1 MKLYDDMHFIP
12 SFEPSA
18 FFYVF
23 LTFGITALV
32 HLIYVLVIQGRFAF
46 YTQKKSASPDSTLP
60 PISLIIAARNES
72 DNLYENLPFILDQDY
87 PLFEVIVINNQSVD
101 DSSQLLRSFQ
111 HEYPNLHVIE
121 VERNPHL
128 RPGKKLSITI
138 GIKGAKYDHFILTDA
153 DCRPASRLWLQLM
166 ATSFSEEKE
175 LVIGYGPYTKSEG
188 FLNSLIR
195 FDTASIGIS
204 YFSMALSGLTYM
216 GVGRNIGYTKN
227 LFESV
232 KGFRSHYELASGD
245 DDLFVQ
251 EAATKKNVRINVDKN
266 TFCYSAP
273 CADWDSWIRQKTR
286 HYTTTD
292 RYEVIK
298 KWMLG
303 IYPLTML
310 ILLISFVILML
321 SNDFRWLSASVFIF
335 VTGVKWWIQSRC
347 FNKLNEGSLVKYLP
361 LWDIMYTILMPIIYY
376 SSEKKAA
383 NKW

>member
-1 MKLYDDMHFIP
+1 MKLYADMHFIP

-18 FFYVF
+18 FLYVF

-32 HLIYVLVIQGRFAF
+32 HLLYVLVVQGRFAF
-46 YTQKKSASPDSTLP
+46 YRQKKTNHEEATLP

-101 DSSQLLRSFQ
+101 DSSQLLRAFQ
-111 HEYPNLHVIE
+111 NEYPNLHVIE

-138 GIKGAKYDHFILTDA
+138 GIKGAKYEHFVLTDA
-153 DCRPASRLWLQLM
+153 DCRPASRFWLKSM
-166 ATSFSEEKE
+166 AKSFQGEKE
-175 LVIGYGPYTKSEG
+175 LIIGYGPYTRTTG
-188 FLNSLIR
+188 FLNRLIR
-195 FDTASIGIS
+195 YDTASIGIS
-204 YFSMALSGLTYM
+204 YYSMALSGLPYM
-216 GVGRNIGYTKN
+216 GVGRNMGYTRN

-232 KGFRSHYELASGD
+232 NGFRSHYGLASGD

-251 EAATKKNVRINVDKN
+251 EAATKHNVSINIEKDA
-266 TFCYSAP
+266 FCYSAP
-273 CADWDSWIRQKTR
+273 CLDWDSWIRQKTR

-335 VTGVKWWIQSRC
+335 VTGVKWWIQGRC
-347 FNKLNEGSLVKYLP
+347 FIKLNEGSLVKYLP

>member
-1 MKLYDDMHFIP
+1 MQFIP

-18 FFYVF
+18 FLYVF
-23 LTFGITALV
+23 LAFGITALV
-32 HLIYVLVIQGRFAF
+32 HLIYVLVIQGKFAF
-46 YTQKKSASPDSTLP
+46 YKKKESSSNSNSLP

-72 DNLYENLPFILDQDY
+72 DNLYENLPFILTQDY
-87 PLFEVIVINNQSVD
+87 PQFEVIVINNQSVD
-101 DSSQLLRSFQ
+101 DSSQLLRAFQ
-111 HEYPNLHVIE
+111 NEYPNLHVIE

-153 DCRPASRLWLQLM
+153 DCRPASRRWLQSM
-166 ATSFSEEKE
+166 AKSFTAEKE
-175 LVIGYGPYTKSEG
+175 LIIGYGPYTKTGG
-188 FLNSLIR
+188 FLNKLIR

-204 YFSMALSGLTYM
+204 YYSMALSGLPYM
-216 GVGRNIGYTKN
+216 GVGRNIGYTRN

-232 KGFRSHYELASGD
+232 NGFRSHYGLASGD

-251 EAATKKNVRINVDKN
+251 EAATKKNVSINIDKDA
-266 TFCYSAP
+266 FCYSAP
-273 CADWDSWIRQKTR
+273 CGDWDSWIRQKTR

-321 SNDFRWLSASVFIF
+321 SNDFRWLSVSAFIF
-335 VTGVKWWIQSRC
+335 VTGVKWWIQGRC
-347 FNKLNEGSLVKYLP
+347 FIKLNEGSLVKYLP

>member
-1 MKLYDDMHFIP
+1 MQFIP

-18 FFYVF
+18 FLYVF
-23 LTFGITALV
+23 LAFGITALI
-32 HLIYVLVIQGRFAF
+32 HLIYVLVIQGKFAF
-46 YTQKKSASPDSTLP
+46 YKKKESSSNSNSLP

-72 DNLYENLPFILDQDY
+72 DNLYENLPFILTQDY
-87 PLFEVIVINNQSVD
+87 PQFEVIVINNQSVD
-101 DSSQLLRSFQ
+101 DSSQLLRAFQ
-111 HEYPNLHVIE
+111 NEYPNLHVIE

-153 DCRPASRLWLQLM
+153 DCRPASRLWLQSM
-166 ATSFSEEKE
+166 AKSFTAEKE
-175 LVIGYGPYTKSEG
+175 LIIGYGPYTKTGG
-188 FLNSLIR
+188 FLNKLIR

-204 YFSMALSGLTYM
+204 YYSMALSGLPYM
-216 GVGRNIGYTKN
+216 GVGRNIGYTRN

-232 KGFRSHYELASGD
+232 NGFRSHYSLASGD

-251 EAATKKNVRINVDKN
+251 EAATKKNVSINIDKDA
-266 TFCYSAP
+266 FCYSAP
-273 CADWDSWIRQKTR
+273 CGDWDSWIRQKTR

-335 VTGVKWWIQSRC
+335 VTGVKWWIQGRC
-347 FNKLNEGSLVKYLP
+347 FIKLNEVSLVKYLP

>member
-1 MKLYDDMHFIP
+1 MKLLADMHFIP
-12 SFEPSA
+12 SFSPSA

-23 LTFGITALV
+23 LTFGITAV
-32 HLIYVLVIQGRFAF
+32 IHLIYVLVIQGRFAF
-46 YTQKKSASPDSTLP
+46 YRQKKSADKEGQLP

-101 DSSQLLRSFQ
+101 DSSQLLRAFQ
-111 HEYPNLHVIE
+111 NEYANLHVIE

-138 GIKGAKYDHFILTDA
+138 GVKGAKYEHFILTDA
-153 DCRPASRLWLQLM
+153 DCRPASHLWLKSM
-166 ATSFSEEKE
+166 AKSFSEEKE
-175 LVIGYGPYTKSEG
+175 LIIGYGPYTKSVG
-188 FLNSLIR
+188 FLNKLIR
-195 FDTASIGIS
+195 FDTASIGMS
-204 YFSMALSGLTYM
+204 YCSMALSGLTYM
-216 GVGRNIGYTKN
+216 GVGRNIGYTRN

-232 KGFRSHYELASGD
+232 NGFQSHYGLASGD

-251 EAATKKNVRINVDKN
+251 EAATKKNVSINVDKD

-335 VTGVKWWIQSRC
+335 VTGVKWWIQGRC
-347 FNKLNEGSLVKYLP
+347 FNKLNEDSLVKYLP
-361 LWDIMYTILMPIIYY
+361 LWDILYTILMPIIYY

>member
-1 MKLYDDMHFIP
+1 MQFIP
-12 SFEPSA
+12 SFEPS
-18 FFYVF
+18 VF
-23 LTFGITALV
+23 LVVFLAFGITALV
-32 HLIYVLVIQGRFAF
+32 HLCYVLVIQGKFAF
-46 YTQKKSASPDSTLP
+46 YKKKKPSVSKDSLP
-60 PISLIIAARNES
+60 PISLIIAARNEW
-72 DNLYENLPFILDQDY
+72 DNLYENLPFILTQEY
-87 PLFEVIVINNQSVD
+87 PQFEVIVINNQSSD
-101 DSSQLLRSFQ
+101 DSSQLLRAFQ
-111 HEYPNLHVIE
+111 NEYPNLHVIE
-121 VERNPHL
+121 VEKNPHL

-153 DCRPASRLWLQLM
+153 DCRPASRLWLQSM
-166 ATSFSEEKE
+166 ANSFTEEKE
-175 LVIGYGPYTKSEG
+175 LIIGYGPYTKSKG
-188 FLNSLIR
+188 FLNRLIR

-204 YFSMALSGLTYM
+204 YYAMALAGMPYM
-216 GVGRNIGYTKN
+216 GVGRNIGYTRR

-232 KGFRSHYELASGD
+232 NGFRSHYGLASGD

-251 EAATKKNVRINVDKN
+251 EAGNKKNVSINIDREA
-266 TFCYSAP
+266 FCYSDP
-273 CADWDSWIRQKTR
+273 CGDWDSWIRQKTR

-298 KWMLG
+298 KGMLG

-335 VTGVKWWIQSRC
+335 VTGVKWWIQGRC

>member
-1 MKLYDDMHFIP
+1 MQFIP

-18 FFYVF
+18 FLYVF
-23 LTFGITALV
+23 LAFGITALI
-32 HLIYVLVIQGRFAF
+32 HLIYVLVIQGKFAF
-46 YTQKKSASPDSTLP
+46 YKKKVSESSADSLP

-72 DNLYENLPFILDQDY
+72 DNLYENLPFILNQDY
-87 PLFEVIVINNQSVD
+87 PQFEVIVINNQSVD
-101 DSSQLLRSFQ
+101 DSSQLLRAFQ
-111 HEYPNLHVIE
+111 NEYPNLHVIE

-138 GIKGAKYDHFILTDA
+138 GIKGAKHDHFILTDA
-153 DCRPASRLWLQLM
+153 DCRPASRSWLRSM
-166 ATSFSEEKE
+166 AKSFTEEKE
-175 LVIGYGPYTKSEG
+175 LIIGYGPYTKSGG
-188 FLNSLIR
+188 FLNKLIR

-204 YFSMALSGLTYM
+204 YYSMALSGLPYM
-216 GVGRNIGYTKN
+216 GVGRNIGYTRH

-232 KGFRSHYELASGD
+232 NGFRSHYGLASGD

-251 EAATKKNVRINVDKN
+251 EVATKKNVSINIDKDA
-266 TFCYSAP
+266 FCYSAP
-273 CADWDSWIRQKTR
+273 CGDWDSWIRQKTR

-292 RYEVIK
+292 RYGVIK

-310 ILLISFVILML
+310 MLLISFVILML

-335 VTGVKWWIQSRC
+335 VTSVKWWVQGRC
-347 FNKLNEGSLVKYLP
+347 FIKLNEGSLVKYLP

>member
-1 MKLYDDMHFIP
+1 MSQD
-12 SFEPSA
+12 
-18 FFYVF
+18 
-23 LTFGITALV
+23 T
-32 HLIYVLVIQGRFAF
+32 
-46 YTQKKSASPDSTLP
+46 TLP

-87 PLFEVIVINNQSVD
+87 PLFEVIVINNQSID

-138 GIKGAKYDHFILTDA
+138 GIKGAQYDHFILTDA
-153 DCRPASRLWLQLM
+153 DCRPTSRLWLQLM
-166 ATSFSEEKE
+166 ATSFTAEKE
-175 LVIGYGPYTKSEG
+175 LVIGYGPYTKSAG
-188 FLNSLIR
+188 FLNRLIR
-195 FDTASIGIS
+195 FDTASIGMS

-216 GVGRNIGYTKN
+216 GVGRNIGYTRN

-251 EAATKKNVRINVDKN
+251 EAATKKNVTINIDKN

-321 SNDFRWLSASVFIF
+321 SNDFRWLSASVFLF
-335 VTGVKWWIQSRC
+335 VTGVKWWIQGRC

-361 LWDIMYTILMPIIYY
+361 LWDILYTILMPIIYY

>member
-1 MKLYDDMHFIP
+1 MHFIP
-12 SFEPSA
+12 SFESSA
-18 FFYVF
+18 FLYVF

-32 HLIYVLVIQGRFAF
+32 HLTYVLLIQGKFAF
-46 YTQKKSASPDSTLP
+46 YKQKTPTENEASFP

-72 DNLYENLPFILDQDY
+72 DNLYENLPFILTQDY
-87 PLFEVIVINNQSVD
+87 PQFEVIVINNQSVD
-101 DSSQLLRSFQ
+101 DSSQLLRAFQ
-111 HEYPNLHVIE
+111 NEYRNLHVIE

-153 DCRPASRLWLQLM
+153 DCRPASRLWLQSM
-166 ATSFSEEKE
+166 AKSFRADKE
-175 LVIGYGPYTKSEG
+175 LIIGYGPYTKTSG
-188 FLNSLIR
+188 FLNRLIR

-204 YFSMALSGLTYM
+204 YYSMALSGLPYM
-216 GVGRNIGYTKN
+216 GVGRNIGYTRK
-227 LFESV
+227 LFDSV
-232 KGFRSHYELASGD
+232 NGFKSHYGLASGD

-251 EAATKKNVRINVDKN
+251 EAATKKNVSINIDKDA
-266 TFCYSAP
+266 FCYSAP
-273 CADWDSWIRQKTR
+273 CSDWDAWIRQKTR

-303 IYPLTML
+303 IYPLTLL

-335 VTGVKWWIQSRC
+335 VTGVKWWVQGRC
-347 FNKLNEGSLVKYLP
+347 FIKLNEGSLVKYLP
-361 LWDIMYTILMPIIYY
+361 LWDMMYTILMPIIYY

>member
-1 MKLYDDMHFIP
+1 MQFIP

-18 FFYVF
+18 FLYVF
-23 LTFGITALV
+23 LAFGSIALI
-32 HLIYVLVIQGRFAF
+32 HLIYVLVIQGKFAF
-46 YTQKKSASPDSTLP
+46 YKKKESSSNEDSLP

-72 DNLYENLPFILDQDY
+72 DNLYENLPFILTQDY
-87 PLFEVIVINNQSVD
+87 PQFEVIVINNQSVD
-101 DSSQLLRSFQ
+101 DSSQLLRAFQ
-111 HEYPNLHVIE
+111 NEYSNLHVIE

-153 DCRPASRLWLQLM
+153 DCRPASRLWLQSM
-166 ATSFSEEKE
+166 AKSFTKEKE
-175 LVIGYGPYTKSEG
+175 LIIGYGPYTKSGG
-188 FLNSLIR
+188 FLNKLIR

-204 YFSMALSGLTYM
+204 YYSMALSGLPYM
-216 GVGRNIGYTKN
+216 GVGRNIGYTRQ

-232 KGFRSHYELASGD
+232 NGFRSHYGLASGD

-251 EAATKKNVRINVDKN
+251 EAATKKNVSINIDKEA
-266 TFCYSAP
+266 FCYSAP
-273 CADWDSWIRQKTR
+273 CGDWDSWIRQKTR

-310 ILLISFVILML
+310 MLLISFVILML

-335 VTGVKWWIQSRC
+335 VTGVKWWIQGRC
-347 FNKLNEGSLVKYLP
+347 FIKLNEGSLVKYLP
-361 LWDIMYTILMPIIYY
+361 LWDIMYTILMPVIYY

>member
-1 MKLYDDMHFIP
+1 MQFIP

-18 FFYVF
+18 FLYVF
-23 LTFGITALV
+23 LAFGITALV
-32 HLIYVLVIQGRFAF
+32 HLIYVLVIQGKFAF
-46 YTQKKSASPDSTLP
+46 YKKKESNSSADSLP

-72 DNLYENLPFILDQDY
+72 DNLYENLPFILTQDY
-87 PLFEVIVINNQSVD
+87 PQFEVIVINNQSVD
-101 DSSQLLRSFQ
+101 DSSQLLRAFQ
-111 HEYPNLHVIE
+111 NEYPNLHVIE

-153 DCRPASRLWLQLM
+153 DCRPASRLWLRSM
-166 ATSFSEEKE
+166 AKSFTEEKE
-175 LVIGYGPYTKSEG
+175 LIIGYGPYTKSGG
-188 FLNSLIR
+188 FLNRLIR

-204 YFSMALSGLTYM
+204 YYSMALSGLPYM
-216 GVGRNIGYTKN
+216 GVGRNIGYTRH

-232 KGFRSHYELASGD
+232 NGFRSHYGLASGD

-251 EAATKKNVRINVDKN
+251 EAATKKNVSINIDKDA
-266 TFCYSAP
+266 FCYSAP
-273 CADWDSWIRQKTR
+273 CGDWDSWIRQKTR

-310 ILLISFVILML
+310 MLLISFVILML

-335 VTGVKWWIQSRC
+335 VTVVKWWIQGRC
-347 FNKLNEGSLVKYLP
+347 FIKLNEGSLVKYLP
-361 LWDIMYTILMPIIYY
+361 LWDILYTILMPIIYY